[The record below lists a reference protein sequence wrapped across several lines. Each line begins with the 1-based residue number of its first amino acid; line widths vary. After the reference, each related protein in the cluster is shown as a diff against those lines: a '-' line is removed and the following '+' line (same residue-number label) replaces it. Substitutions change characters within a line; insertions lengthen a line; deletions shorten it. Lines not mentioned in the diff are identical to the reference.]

1 MTQTLLQAPSKRL
14 SVEAVSIVPPGDQR
28 VIVQD
33 VNFAVEAGTGVGV
46 IGPSGS
52 GKSSLVRALVGVW
65 MPARGKV
72 RLDGAALDQWSS
84 DVLGRHIGYLPQDVE
99 LFAGTVAQNIC
110 RFDPEAKSEAIIAAA
125 KEAGVHEMIIKMRE
139 GYDTQI
145 GEQGTALSAGQAQR
159 VALARA
165 LYGNPFLIVLD
176 EPNSNLD
183 SEGDEALTRAV
194 RGARERGAI
203 VVVVAHRPIG
213 IEAVDQLLVLEG
225 RPHAGVR
232 AEGNRAR
239 PGAAARRAADADQDR
254 VRSGSREK
262 IMTAELKGAHRS
274 IRGHLIF
281 GLTLILVLAGGFG
294 GWASTAQISGALIA
308 PGSVVV
314 DSNVKKVQHPT
325 GGVVGEVR
333 VRDGDIVKAGDIVV
347 RLDETVVKASLAIVV
362 KTLNGL
368 WARAARLEAEQ
379 RGLDQIKFP
388 PMLTD
393 RADDPDVRDIMAS
406 ETKLFEVRVFGRAG
420 QKSQLRERVSQ
431 LNEEISGLTAQE
443 QAKEKEIALVEKEL
457 IGVRQ
462 LYEQRLIQLS
472 RLTVLERDL
481 ARLSGERAQYIASRA
496 QAKGKITETELQI
509 IQVDKDVVSEVSK
522 DLRETNDK
530 IGEFVERKVTA
541 EDQLRRIDI
550 RAPQDGV
557 VLQSTVHTVGGVIT
571 AGDAIMMV
579 VPRADDL
586 SVEAKVNPQDID
598 KLQIGQK
605 TLLRLS
611 AFNQRTTPELNGV
624 VTRVSAD
631 VTTDQRTGQSYYTIR
646 VSLPPAEVARL
657 GDNVKIIPGMPVE
670 AFVQTGDRTMFSYL
684 MKPFSDQLMRS
695 FRER

>member
-1 MTQTLLQAPSKRL
+1 MT
-14 SVEAVSIVPPGDQR
+14 G
-28 VIVQD
+28 
-33 VNFAVEAGTGVGV
+33 
-46 IGPSGS
+46 
-52 GKSSLVRALVGVW
+52 
-65 MPARGKV
+65 
-72 RLDGAALDQWSS
+72 
-84 DVLGRHIGYLPQDVE
+84 
-99 LFAGTVAQNIC
+99 
-110 RFDPEAKSEAIIAAA
+110 
-125 KEAGVHEMIIKMRE
+125 
-139 GYDTQI
+139 
-145 GEQGTALSAGQAQR
+145 
-159 VALARA
+159 
-165 LYGNPFLIVLD
+165 
-176 EPNSNLD
+176 EPNS
-183 SEGDEALTRAV
+183 
-194 RGARERGAI
+194 AR
-203 VVVVAHRPIG
+203 
-213 IEAVDQLLVLEG
+213 
-225 RPHAGVR
+225 
-232 AEGNRAR
+232 
-239 PGAAARRAADADQDR
+239 
-254 VRSGSREK
+254 
-262 IMTAELKGAHRS
+262 RS
-274 IRGHLIF
+274 IRSHLIA
-281 GLTLILVLAGGFG
+281 GLTLMLVLVVGFG

-333 VRDGDIVKAGDIVV
+333 VRDGDVVKAGDIVV
-347 RLDETVVKASLAIVV
+347 RLDETVVKANLAIVV

-368 WARAARLEAEQ
+368 LARAARLEAEQ
-379 RGLDQIKFP
+379 RGLDKIRFP
-388 PMLTD
+388 AMLTD
-393 RADDPDVRDIMAS
+393 RADDPEVRDVMAS

-431 LNEEISGLTAQE
+431 LNEEITGLTAQE

-462 LYEQRLIQLS
+462 LYEQRLIQIS
-472 RLTVLERDL
+472 RLTQLERDM
-481 ARLSGERAQYIASRA
+481 ARLTGERGQYIAARA

-522 DLRETNDK
+522 DLRETTDK

-631 VTTDQRTGQSYYTIR
+631 VSTDQRTGQSYYTIR
-646 VSLPPAEVARL
+646 VSLPPSEVARL
-657 GDNVKIIPGMPVE
+657 GEVKIIPGMPVE